1 MVPSSNWLGGQ
12 PFTLEIGVQTSVESP
27 PWLARLSI
35 NTPVINPVQ
44 VFSMFLP
51 GITNYKE
58 TTAPQVADR
67 TEKCESDEMLTL
79 WEEISQNVLAV
90 CITEKS
96 YIKVVTTGV
105 WYPNSL
111 NKSKPSSEIKEVP
124 SGRVSRPQK
133 YPTHLWFTTPT
144 GRVRIGRK
152 IFPKFHTLRCEFL
165 LISRMK

>member
-1 MVPSSNWLGGQ
+1 MSVEITATEQAKVESCFMVPSSNWLGGQ

-35 NTPVINPVQ
+35 DTPPWLARLSIDTPVINPVQ

-79 WEEISQNVLAV
+79 WEETN
-90 CITEKS
+90 
-96 YIKVVTTGV
+96 
-105 WYPNSL
+105 
-111 NKSKPSSEIKEVP
+111 
-124 SGRVSRPQK
+124 
-133 YPTHLWFTTPT
+133 
-144 GRVRIGRK
+144 
-152 IFPKFHTLRCEFL
+152 
-165 LISRMK
+165 